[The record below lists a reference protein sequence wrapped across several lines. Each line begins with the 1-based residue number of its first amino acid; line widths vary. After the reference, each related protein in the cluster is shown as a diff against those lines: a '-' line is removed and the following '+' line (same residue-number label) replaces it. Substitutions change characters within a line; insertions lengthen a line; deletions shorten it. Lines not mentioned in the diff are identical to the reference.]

1 MQDGPGDSFITFS
14 CAALRRIFESFME
27 IQDFRA
33 FGVKGGLGGLGDQS
47 RKGLIRGGTWRIF
60 RAAEVIARSYVYP
73 ITFLR
78 LSQADVG

>member
-1 MQDGPGDSFITFS
+1 MDLVVVSSPFPVRRYGAFS
-14 CAALRRIFESFME
+14 SRLWRSKTSERLE
-27 IQDFRA
+27 
-33 FGVKGGLGGLGDQS
+33 VKGGLGGLGDQS